1 VRCKCGVFLRRINHP
16 WEGLEH
22 RKLGKTDGIPQS
34 SKIQY
39 KGCNLNRNLMNKL
52 FLVAAIIVL
61 IIVYW
66 AFDLGR
72 YFTLSYLKGSLEGFK
87 ALYADH
93 RVLVILIYFFIY
105 VVATSLSLPGAVV
118 LTIVG
123 GALFGFLTGTLIVSF
138 ASTIG
143 ATMACFVARF
153 LLRDWVQG
161 KFGDKIVKINEGIE
175 KEGAFYL
182 FTLRLIPVFPFWI
195 INLVMGLTKMPLWTF
210 YWVSQLGMLA
220 GTMVYVNA
228 GKELARIDSLKG
240 ILSPGLLIS
249 FALLG
254 IFPIAV
260 KKLLTLYKKRRRNS
274 DGEK

>member
-1 VRCKCGVFLRRINHP
+1 
-16 WEGLEH
+16 
-22 RKLGKTDGIPQS
+22 
-34 SKIQY
+34 
-39 KGCNLNRNLMNKL
+39 MNKL
-52 FLVAAIIVL
+52 FLAAAIIVL

-72 YFTLSYLKGSLEGFK
+72 YFTLSYLKGSLEGFE

-175 KEGAFYL
+175 KEGVFYL

-228 GKELARIDSLKG
+228 GKELAKIDSLRG
-240 ILSPGLLIS
+240 ILSPGLIIS

-260 KKLLTLYKKRRRNS
+260 KKLLALYKKRRRNS
-274 DGEK
+274 DTNK